1 MPPQSIYRYV
11 EVEIM
16 AKGNKKPAAGTK
28 PADNSGAKK

>member
-1 MPPQSIYRYV
+1 V